1 MSMRLRSKSLVLV
14 ASGVIAFGIY
24 LVMDR
29 SLALRGYPA
38 PQPNE
43 TIELREYGMLP
54 APPSRKTIEGFANW
68 VIWRVRNPAQ
78 ARFLAA
84 AKRLEARAPNQERAL
99 QEAFL
104 ALGYEFPPG
113 CHAVYKGN
121 SLSRC
126 WWISHYPSVLQSMES
141 RLRLTP
147 RWRMLLDLP
156 APNPTVQRAGA
167 SRFAGESSQRTV
179 AAGSGR

>member
-54 APPSRKTIEGFANW
+54 APPS
-68 VIWRVRNPAQ
+68 RNPAQ